1 MLVRKVAA
9 VAFVGVAIG
18 TAAACTNT
26 SAPSNDGI
34 SPANTAPANNTP
46 ASTAPASSAGT
57 GQAAAGTGEANN
69 AASTSQC
76 ASAPSSL
83 VAKTLDLQVGKVT
96 ATAEGPV
103 TICAY
108 TGRYE
113 ILVRYQTGEST
124 SEFAQARTSQ
134 AGLHESV
141 GTVNGLGQAAYLAR
155 YTTTKPAS
163 NTLGALKGD
172 IAIFIT
178 SPASLGPE
186 STLMK
191 ELLAKV

>member
-1 MLVRKVAA
+1 MSVRKVAA

-18 TAAACTNT
+18 TAAACS
-26 SAPSNDGI
+26 SAPASSNGGI
-34 SPANTAPANNTP
+34 SPANTAPANTAPVSP
-46 ASTAPASSAGT
+46 ADTAPAQVGATSG
-57 GQAAAGTGEANN
+57 ANS

-83 VAKTLDLQVGKVT
+83 VAKTLALSLGNVM

-103 TICAY
+103 TVCAY

-113 ILVRYQTGEST
+113 VIVRYQTGET
-124 SEFAQARTSQ
+124 ATEFSQARESQ
-134 AGLHESV
+134 ASLHQSV
-141 GTVNGLGQAAYLAR
+141 DTVKGLGDAAYLAS
-155 YTTTKPAS
+155 YTAAKPTS

-178 SPASLGPE
+178 SPASLDSE

>member
-1 MLVRKVAA
+1 MSVRKVAA

-18 TAAACTNT
+18 AVAACT
-26 SAPSNDGI
+26 SAPAPSNGAV
-34 SPANTAPANNTP
+34 SPVNTAPVSPADTGPATVGNANG
-46 ASTAPASSAGT
+46 ADS
-57 GQAAAGTGEANN
+57 

-76 ASAPSSL
+76 ASAPSAL
-83 VAKTLDLQVGKVT
+83 VAKALALSLGKVM

-103 TICAY
+103 TVCAY

-113 ILVRYQTGEST
+113 VLVRYQTGET
-124 SEFAQARTSQ
+124 ATEFSQARESQ
-134 AGLHESV
+134 ASLHQSV
-141 GTVNGLGQAAYLAR
+141 NTVEGLGDAAYLAS
-155 YTTTKPAS
+155 YTASKPPS

-178 SPASLGPE
+178 SPASLDSE